1 MQQLAS
7 CYDLAALSY
16 RTQLDLDKYIIPMYL
31 EFFMGVQTLSY
42 REENLENYYSLVN
55 FLTPIDTLRRGVSS
69 VLLQPLNHLSW
80 SNLVGRDSENKIVK
94 MQEGLLHFQIPIG
107 EDSSFREI
115 FFSNYYA
122 LYLLLNKNLTSKIW
136 KNIEELEEILEF
148 LSEKLTSKKNAHMK
162 EKSTLVAYETLIL
175 EYFCMFKKD
184 EYCKNGLS
192 EPNGFN
198 KFLYTALT
206 TELNK
211 IADSSY
217 KFEHPSYKEG
227 LEGVE
232 IKLTN
237 SEIRLSLKHESI
249 RKNLKRRRNLHQ
261 SPQILK
267 QENSVQ
273 DKSHEVDFLKISE
286 KLGDYHFC
294 ERK

>member
-1 MQQLAS
+1 
-7 CYDLAALSY
+7 
-16 RTQLDLDKYIIPMYL
+16 MYL
-31 EFFMGVQTLSY
+31 EFSMGLQTLSY
-42 REENLENYYSLVN
+42 REDNLEIYYALVN
-55 FLTPIDTLRRGVSS
+55 FLTPIDTLKRGASS

-80 SNLVGRDSENKIVK
+80 SNLVGRDSENKIVE
-94 MQEGLLHFQIPIG
+94 MQEGILHFQIPLG
-107 EDSSFREI
+107 EDSSFHEI

-136 KNIEELEEILEF
+136 KNIDELEEILEF
-148 LSEKLTSKKNAHMK
+148 LSKKLTLKKNAHMK

-175 EYFCMFKKD
+175 EYFCIFKKD

-198 KFLYTALT
+198 KFLYTTLT

-211 IADSSY
+211 IPNISY

-227 LEGVE
+227 VEGVE

-237 SEIRLSLKHESI
+237 SEISLSLKHESI
-249 RKNLKRRRNLHQ
+249 RKNLERRKKLYQ

-267 QENSVQ
+267 QENSFQ
-273 DKSHEVDFLKISE
+273 DKAEIVDFSKISE

>member
-1 MQQLAS
+1 
-7 CYDLAALSY
+7 
-16 RTQLDLDKYIIPMYL
+16 
-31 EFFMGVQTLSY
+31 
-42 REENLENYYSLVN
+42 
-55 FLTPIDTLRRGVSS
+55 
-69 VLLQPLNHLSW
+69 
-80 SNLVGRDSENKIVK
+80 
-94 MQEGLLHFQIPIG
+94 
-107 EDSSFREI
+107 
-115 FFSNYYA
+115 
-122 LYLLLNKNLTSKIW
+122 
-136 KNIEELEEILEF
+136 
-148 LSEKLTSKKNAHMK
+148 
-162 EKSTLVAYETLIL
+162 
-175 EYFCMFKKD
+175 MFKKD

-211 IADSSY
+211 IADSGY

-249 RKNLKRRRNLHQ
+249 RKNLERRKKLHQ
-261 SPQILK
+261 LPQILK

-273 DKSHEVDFLKISE
+273 DKSHVVDFLKISE
-286 KLGDYHFC
+286 KSVDYNFC

>member
-1 MQQLAS
+1 MKFRLRWF
-7 CYDLAALSY
+7 LLS
-16 RTQLDLDKYIIPMYL
+16 
-31 EFFMGVQTLSY
+31 
-42 REENLENYYSLVN
+42 
-55 FLTPIDTLRRGVSS
+55 
-69 VLLQPLNHLSW
+69 
-80 SNLVGRDSENKIVK
+80 
-94 MQEGLLHFQIPIG
+94 QE
-107 EDSSFREI
+107 
-115 FFSNYYA
+115 
-122 LYLLLNKNLTSKIW
+122 
-136 KNIEELEEILEF
+136 
-148 LSEKLTSKKNAHMK
+148 
-162 EKSTLVAYETLIL
+162 V
-175 EYFCMFKKD
+175 
-184 EYCKNGLS
+184 YCKNGLS

-211 IADSSY
+211 ISNSSY

-249 RKNLKRRRNLHQ
+249 RKNLERRKKLHQ

-273 DKSHEVDFLKISE
+273 DKSHLVDFYKISE

>member
-1 MQQLAS
+1 
-7 CYDLAALSY
+7 
-16 RTQLDLDKYIIPMYL
+16 
-31 EFFMGVQTLSY
+31 
-42 REENLENYYSLVN
+42 
-55 FLTPIDTLRRGVSS
+55 
-69 VLLQPLNHLSW
+69 
-80 SNLVGRDSENKIVK
+80 
-94 MQEGLLHFQIPIG
+94 
-107 EDSSFREI
+107 
-115 FFSNYYA
+115 
-122 LYLLLNKNLTSKIW
+122 
-136 KNIEELEEILEF
+136 
-148 LSEKLTSKKNAHMK
+148 
-162 EKSTLVAYETLIL
+162 
-175 EYFCMFKKD
+175 MFKKD

-211 IADSSY
+211 IADSGY

-249 RKNLKRRRNLHQ
+249 RKNLERRKKLHQ

-267 QENSVQ
+267 QENSAQ
-273 DKSHEVDFLKISE
+273 NKSHLMDFSKISE